1 MFRITG
7 EKFIGGVMDRNYDDI
22 TFISK
27 YYYSKET

>member
-1 MFRITG
+1 MFRIMG
-7 EKFIGGVMDRNYDDI
+7 EKVIGGVMDRNYDDI